1 MDKERA
7 NAGWVCGRVKQW
19 IWSSLG
25 LISAEERTPFAPATT
40 GNDLAVVL
48 NDEVGLVINQ
58 LGVDAEY
65 VASDRVCLFRRIVAD
80 TQGVTGEFNELAKS
94 WDIRSLSSTQFHC

>member
-1 MDKERA
+1 MHKERT
-7 NAGWVCGRVKQW
+7 NAGGLRERVEQRVR
-19 IWSSLG
+19 SGLG
-25 LISAEERTPFAPATT
+25 LIPAEQRTPLAPATT
-40 GNDLAVVL
+40 GNDTVL
-48 NDEVGLVINQ
+48 VFYGEVGLIINQ